1 MSVADTLKE
10 EGMIQDWSD
19 HNRSTI
25 PGDLHISR
33 SGLEIDKN
41 FGRSGDG
48 KILVIPDAMDLS
60 DREQSRADGTDS
72 THVSDLRNL
81 IDNGTVLP
89 AAVGYFDYLREVFV
103 PYGGLHRSLAYA
115 ALGRPIPFI
124 AVKEP
129 QPGDDAA
136 ETYQVL
142 SNNEHPC
149 VKHAVWD
156 DAVLGLKSK
165 ESKRHFA
172 GLDRE
177 QKEEKAKEWLKKVG
191 YHGNAHNKILERW
204 DKDLVTKRVNHNDK
218 DKKAL
223 GALVWDENWKKE
235 QKDKTKKFCSFT
247 TPTNIFKNLGQ
258 RMLDGRETSLI
269 IENSTRTEID
279 KLTEQRQEI
288 VDDLTTWMKHAG
300 ARAPVKTFYFVKRFE
315 TESWNGPLWE
325 IVWDDAKKEYRSAK
339 GGDLLPK

>member
-1 MSVADTLKE
+1 MSVVDKLKE
-10 EGMIQDWSD
+10 EGKIQDWSKD
-19 HNRSTI
+19 NRANI
-25 PGDLHISR
+25 PGDFHISL
-33 SGLEIDKN
+33 SGLKIDKN

-48 KILVIPDAMDLS
+48 KILVSPDAMDLS

-81 IDNGTVLP
+81 ISNGKALP
-89 AAVGYFDYLREVFV
+89 PAVGYFDYLRMVFV
-103 PYGGLHRSLAYA
+103 PYGGLHRSLAYN
-115 ALGRPIPFI
+115 ALKRPIPFI
-124 AVKEP
+124 VVKEP

-149 VKHAVWD
+149 VKHATWD

-165 ESKRHFA
+165 ESKGHFA

-177 QKEEKAKEWLKKVG
+177 QKKEKAKEWLAKVN
-191 YHGNAHNKILERW
+191 YHGNTHSKILERW
-204 DKDLVTKRVNHNDK
+204 DKDLVTKRINHNKK
-218 DKKAL
+218 DKEAL
-223 GALVWDENWKKE
+223 GAQVWDDDWRK
-235 QKDKTKKFCSFT
+235 QQTVVTKKFCSVT

-258 RMLDGRETSLI
+258 RVLDGRETELI
-269 IENSTRTEID
+269 IESSTRTDID
-279 KLTEQRQEI
+279 KLTEQRQAI
-288 VDDLTTWMKHAG
+288 VDDLTTWMKRTG
-300 ARAPVKTFYFVKRFE
+300 ALAPVKTFYFTKRFE
-315 TESWNGPLWE
+315 TESWAGDLWK